1 MEKNKKALI
10 VPLNW
15 AKKEEGVWLSPE
27 RAAQY
32 FRNGKGIA
40 LGTLYNNL
48 RSGKLQDVAMRDAF
62 GWVVF
67 VPQIWIDMKHSL
79 QNNPLRAA

>member
-1 MEKNKKALI
+1 MEKHDRTLVIPINWDKKD
-10 VPLNW
+10 
-15 AKKEEGVWLSPE
+15 GVWLSPE

-48 RSGKLQDVAMRDAF
+48 RSGKLQDVAMKDAF
-62 GWVVF
+62 GWWVF
-67 VPQIWIDMKHSL
+67 IPAHLIDKKL
-79 QNNPLRAA
+79 TPLKAA